1 MIANAPIIETIN
13 DTQIGLDFR
22 NNPNAIPPKATCD
35 IASPNKEN
43 LFNIRNNPISEQ
55 LIEIAIP
62 EIRAR
67 CMNSYWRISIIT
79 IHFFFHILYN
89 SNN

>member
-62 EIRAR
+62 EMRAR
-67 CMNSYWRISIIT
+67 CMNSYWRISIIA
-79 IHFFFHILYN
+79 IQFFFHILYN

>member
-1 MIANAPIIETIN
+1 MIAHAPIIETIN

-62 EIRAR
+62 AIRAR

-79 IHFFFHILYN
+79 IQFFFSYSI
-89 SNN
+89 